1 MEATFTQDYDPGL
14 LNVPGYG
21 QSAQNP
27 LAPVFYQSMGI
38 VEDCTVYRSL
48 YVTQNTAVG
57 KNVEVNGN
65 VVIKGNLQVGGPGN
79 FGGVVSAAGFTYG
92 GRSFFGANQFTV
104 EAPAT
109 FLNSLSTNGAS
120 SFGGLLSAAAGIVSP
135 ALAINP
141 QFDQNQQR
149 TPQNQANYQPR
160 DADGNPINTPVPFV
174 PCTMG
179 QLPEGAVVLAYVPPY
194 INPT

>member
-1 MEATFTQDYDPGL
+1 MKATFTQDYDPGL

-141 QFDQNQQR
+141 QFDQNQ
-149 TPQNQANYQPR
+149 ANYQPR

-179 QLPEGAVVLAYVPPY
+179 QLPAGAVVLAYVPPY